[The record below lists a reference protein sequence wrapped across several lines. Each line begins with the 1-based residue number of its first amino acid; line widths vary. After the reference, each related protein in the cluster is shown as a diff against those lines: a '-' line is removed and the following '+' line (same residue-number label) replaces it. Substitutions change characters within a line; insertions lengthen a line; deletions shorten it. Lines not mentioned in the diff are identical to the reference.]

1 MNTRKKIMVVLVV
14 VLSGILIY
22 YFFVPSP
29 ADKLSKTSW
38 CVSSIYYKG
47 RLIQPRTLHALYMFR
62 KDGKIP
68 CLENISFDKDG
79 NVELP
84 GIKSRAI
91 AGEWQIDSNKNLQLN
106 VDTLQYIFQGAYAI
120 DINGNKLALKS
131 KSTIINAS
139 RED

>member
-1 MNTRKKIMVVLVV
+1 MNTRKKIMVVVV
-14 VLSGILIY
+14 ILLIGVLIY
-22 YFFVPSP
+22 LFVVPSN
-29 ADKLSKTSW
+29 ADKLSKTPW

-47 RLIQPRTLHALYMFR
+47 RLIQPKTLHALYMVR

-84 GIKSRAI
+84 GINSRAI
-91 AGEWQIDSNKNLQLN
+91 DGEWQIDSNKNLQLN
-106 VDTLQYIFQGAYAI
+106 VDTLQYIFQGAYVI
-120 DINGNKLALKS
+120 YINGDKLVLRS

-139 RED
+139 R